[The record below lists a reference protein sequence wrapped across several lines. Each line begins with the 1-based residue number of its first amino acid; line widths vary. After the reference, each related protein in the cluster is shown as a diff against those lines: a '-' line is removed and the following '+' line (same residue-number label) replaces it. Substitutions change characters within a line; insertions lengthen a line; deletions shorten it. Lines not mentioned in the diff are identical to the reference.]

1 MWIALAQYVAL
12 VDKAARA
19 ETRADWLLT
28 RVNQLELEA
37 GDLRFQLT
45 GRPQPVP
52 MFQKAATPRPEAPPQ
67 VGESFE
73 DMGDDEA
80 VKHGIGWDEHGRVT
94 LPA

>member
-1 MWIALAQYVAL
+1 MWIRLKDYIAL

-52 MFQKAATPRPEAPPQ
+52 MFRKESTPRPDAPPNL
-67 VGESFE
+67 ESFE
-73 DMGDDEA
+73 DMGDVEA
-80 VKHGIGWDEHGRVT
+80 MKHGIGWDDQGRVT
-94 LPA
+94 LPT